1 VSTFVLFYII
11 IISVRKYILHFMGR
25 REGGLKCKCCYDLS
39 LFQIMLTVQHQK
51 LIPLLSIVL
60 EAVVT
65 YVTWSVLM
73 VQYPVWY
80 TQQHTA
86 VDNLVFMIII
96 DQTRILSYQPVE
108 VIKWL
113 LLISGNY
120 HFKRKSCE
128 KCIWCNMVAVYPSV
142 FRSVIFPLKI
152 VWSTY
157 TVFWTIC
164 VQKSNKMF

>member
-11 IISVRKYILHFMGR
+11 KISVRKYILNVMGVWVR
-25 REGGLKCKCCYDLS
+25 RGGLRCKCCYDLS

-60 EAVVT
+60 VAVVT
-65 YVTWSVLM
+65 YVTWSVLL
-73 VQYPVWY
+73 VQYPVCY

-86 VDNLVFMIII
+86 VENLVFMIII
-96 DQTRILSYQPVE
+96 DQTRILFCQPVE

-128 KCIWCNMVAVYPSV
+128 KCIWCK
-142 FRSVIFPLKI
+142 L
-152 VWSTY
+152 W
-157 TVFWTIC
+157 
-164 VQKSNKMF
+164 